1 MSGLHPLTEES
12 IMKFAFLSTLYW
24 VAGFGLML
32 HGITQIDPNTVTA
45 GAGLFLL
52 SFVLLVA
59 SIVDP
64 ERSES

>member
-1 MSGLHPLTEES
+1 
-12 IMKFAFLSTLYW
+12 MKFAFLSTLYW

-32 HGITQIDPNTVTA
+32 HGITQLDPKTVTA

>member
-1 MSGLHPLTEES
+1 
-12 IMKFAFLSTLYW
+12 MKFAFLSTLYW